1 MPAAYSN
8 LYIEQGTSFTTT
20 ITVDDVYGDVFDL
33 TNYTAQSQIRK
44 SHYSANITA
53 TFTTSVNSG
62 QGSITLSLSSAVTAN
77 IAPGRY
83 VYDTKIIGTNNGQ
96 VTRILEGSVDVSPS
110 VTR

>member
-1 MPAAYSN
+1 MPAAISN
-8 LYIEQGTSFTTT
+8 LYIEQGTSFSTT
-20 ITVDDVYGDVFDL
+20 ITIDDVYGDVFDL

-44 SHYSANITA
+44 SYYSANTTA
-53 TFTTSVNSG
+53 TFTTAVNSG

-83 VYDTKIIGTNNGQ
+83 VYDTKIIGTINGQ
-96 VTRILEGSVDVSPS
+96 VTRILEGIVDVSPS